1 MPARLADANSAY
13 LRSAEHQPVAWYP
26 WGPEPFER
34 AEREDKPILLDIGAV
49 WCHWCHVMDGE
60 SYEDPAIAE
69 MLNRDWICIKVDRD
83 ERPDVDARYQRA
95 VQSIVGQGGWP
106 LTAFLLPDGKVF
118 YGGTY
123 FPPDG
128 KHGRPGFA
136 TVLTELARVY
146 REDREKVVGQA
157 KMIREHLESREDTG
171 SPAAIDEKV
180 LRSCTDGMARVFD
193 SHNGGFGTQPKF
205 SHPMAYQFLLTRWF
219 DTGESWPREMVDR
232 TLTAMARGGVYD
244 QIGGGF
250 HRYSVDARWIV
261 PHFEKM
267 AYDNSELLKAYV
279 LAGESG
285 ETGQAELYS
294 RIITG
299 IVHWV
304 TTVMSDPAGGYFA
317 SQDADVGLHDD
328 GDYFTWTPD
337 EVKAVVSEEEFAVL
351 AHRFDIA
358 EKGEMHHNPQ
368 KNVLWLSQ
376 SPEEIAELLGLER
389 VEVER
394 LLESGIAKLLA
405 ARAGRKAPFV
415 DRTLYTAWN
424 AMMSSAILAA
434 GAFLD
439 RPDLEQHAL
448 TTLNRF
454 FNEAADPVGGVRHG
468 IGTEVTGILD
478 DQVHLANAAI
488 DAYEAT
494 GDRAWLERAGA
505 LMDHVWDA
513 YATDDGVLLDRRGTD
528 GGGILDEPIKP
539 IQDAPTPSPNGI
551 AAIAFARLAAH
562 ADDEP
567 WGDRQH
573 QLMESVGGALEQLGL
588 HGATLL
594 VAADWSLLPKTH
606 VVVVASPEDL
616 EGRALRRAAR
626 IGYRPRKVVTLVEPG
641 SSPEGLPPAV
651 RAAMDATAPR
661 AYVCVGPQCEPP
673 VTSPEQLYQVL
684 RSR

>member
-1 MPARLADANSAY
+1 
-13 LRSAEHQPVAWYP
+13 
-26 WGPEPFER
+26 
-34 AEREDKPILLDIGAV
+34 
-49 WCHWCHVMDGE
+49 
-60 SYEDPAIAE
+60 
-69 MLNRDWICIKVDRD
+69 
-83 ERPDVDARYQRA
+83 VDARYQRA
-95 VQSIVGQGGWP
+95 VQAIVGQGGWP
-106 LTAFLLPDGKVF
+106 LTGFLLPDGNVF

-128 KHGRPGFA
+128 RQGRPGFA
-136 TVLTELARVY
+136 SVLTGLARLY
-146 REDREKVVGQA
+146 REDREKVIGQA
-157 KMIREHLESREDTG
+157 KTIREHLVASAEG
-171 SPAAIDEKV
+171 SIPAAIDEKV
-180 LRSCTDGMARVFD
+180 LRDCTDGMARVFD
-193 SHNGGFGTQPKF
+193 SRFGGFGAQPKF

-219 DTGESWPREMVDR
+219 DTAESWPRDIVDR
-232 TLTAMARGGVYD
+232 TLTAMAGGGVYD

-279 LAGESG
+279 LAAVSSPSSPFSSGEAG
-285 ETGQAELYS
+285 ETGEKGQLYHDVV
-294 RIITG
+294 RG

-304 TTVMSDPAGGYFA
+304 TTVMSDPAGGYYA

-337 EVKAVVSEEEFAVL
+337 EVRAVVSEGEFAVL

-358 EKGEMHHNPQ
+358 EQGDMHHNPQ
-368 KNVLWLSQ
+368 KNVLWLRR
-376 SPEEIAELLGLER
+376 SPEEIAELLGLEQA
-389 VEVER
+389 EVEH
-394 LLESGIAKLLA
+394 LLQSGIAKLVA
-405 ARAGRKAPFV
+405 TRAGREAPFV

-439 RPDLEQHAL
+439 RPVLERHAL
-448 TTLNRF
+448 TTLDRF
-454 FNEAADPVGGVRHG
+454 FNEADDVAGGVRHG
-468 IGTEVTGILD
+468 IGTAVAGILD
-478 DQVHLANAAI
+478 DQVQLANAAI

-494 GDRAWLERAGA
+494 GERDWLGRART

-513 YATDDGVLLDRRGTD
+513 YRADDGVLLDRRGTA
-528 GGGILDEPIKP
+528 GGGILDDPIRP
-539 IQDAPTPSPNGI
+539 LQDAPTPSPNGM

-562 ADDEP
+562 TDDEP
-567 WGDRQH
+567 WADRQH
-573 QLMESVGGALEQLGL
+573 KLIESVGGVLEHLGL

-594 VAADWSLLPKTH
+594 VAADWHLHPMTH
-606 VVVVASPEDL
+606 VVVVASAEDP

-641 SSPEGLPPAV
+641 SSPAGLPPAV
-651 RAAMDATAPR
+651 RAAMDASAPR

-673 VTSPEQLYQVL
+673 VTNPDQLYQVL
-684 RSR
+684 HSR